1 VQKRARRRAALVL
14 TEVVHGFERIGY
26 DLAGRPAP
34 LRARL
39 TADERPELRLALVPI
54 GGRIFGGTFA
64 LEVSTAEAPFP
75 PTGGVSARGR
85 GAVAL
90 KRIDFHA
97 KRSDA
102 GAGRLAERLGSDRAL
117 FRALSAVH
125 FEQIRIDPDGRPM
138 IRHMGG
144 SLVWL
149 LFPPMAR
156 PVPLVAEQ
164 VQATVASLEAFINV
178 GRANGGAA
186 TL

>member
-1 VQKRARRRAALVL
+1 VQKRARRRAAIVL
-14 TEVVHGFERIGY
+14 ADVVHGFERIGY
-26 DLAGRPAP
+26 RQAGRPDP

-39 TADERPELRLALVPI
+39 TADDRPGLRLALVPI

-64 LEVSTAEAPFP
+64 LEISTAEAPFP

-85 GAVAL
+85 GTVAL
-90 KRIDFHA
+90 KRIEFHA
-97 KRSDA
+97 VRSDA
-102 GAGRLAERLGSDRAL
+102 SGGRLAERLGSDRGL
-117 FRALSAVH
+117 FRALSGVH
-125 FEQIRIDPDGRPM
+125 FEQIRIDPDGRPV

-164 VQATVASLEAFINV
+164 VRATVAAVEAFIDV

-186 TL
+186 TR